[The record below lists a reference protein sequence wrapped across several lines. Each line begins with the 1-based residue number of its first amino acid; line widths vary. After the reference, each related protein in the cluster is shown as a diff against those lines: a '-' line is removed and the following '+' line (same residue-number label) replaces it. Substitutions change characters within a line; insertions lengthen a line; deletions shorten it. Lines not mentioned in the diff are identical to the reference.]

1 LKNNSILLNEVRTN
15 NLKGFSVEFPLY
27 KLSVVT
33 GVSGSGKSS
42 LVFDTLYGE
51 AYRRYVDSLS
61 SFARQYLKVLDRPN
75 IASIKNLPPAIAV
88 GQSKSGASNRSTVGS
103 LTEIYD
109 VLRLIFSHLAVPN
122 CPNGHG
128 PVLKAHPKLI
138 WTELLDLFPGDAITI
153 GAALNKWKAMK
164 GADLKKSLEE
174 QGFTRILVEGEVL
187 KLNEVKTINVQQTE
201 VLIDRLS
208 LVDELKSRFY
218 DGVLTGFKAGRGFV
232 NIHVQGK
239 SFRYGQILECKV
251 CEVPVSLPNSSLL
264 NCNHPLGAC
273 EKCQGYGMEPVVD
286 WDKVFVDK
294 TSSIFEEGIVP
305 LNFGSHTSYYKD
317 IKKSAD
323 TLDFNIKKPFSS
335 FTSEEWQWIK
345 FGVPSKT
352 KKKSNFGGIQ
362 DYFDWLDSKKYKA
375 HYRMHAARFRK
386 YVKCTVCHGERLGV
400 PGRFSLIDGES
411 IGQVQTKSIS
421 ELSDWLDKTKD
432 AYHGSHEEIDE
443 SGIGLNDAFMDLEAR
458 LGYLKKI
465 GLSYLS
471 PSRSSKSLSG
481 GELQRINMAR
491 CLGSALTD
499 TLFCLDEPTAGLHA
513 KDSKRLLSVLEEI
526 RDMGNTVVVV
536 EHEPLIF
543 EGSDHLIEIGPG
555 AGYLGGDLT
564 FSGSPNHLKVEPVQF
579 SFAKRQKWQQFI
591 ELKGVCT
598 HNLKN
603 IDVKFPVG
611 ALVGVAGVSGSGKTS
626 LIQHSLYPTVLRAL
640 EKEQVFSTSEPIV
653 AGIYPG
659 NLGDIISDIDL
670 VSQGGLGRSSRS
682 TIVTYLGVMDGI
694 RKILAELPESK
705 SRKLMPGAFSF
716 NVPGGRC
723 ENCKGLG
730 TVTEDLSFLGEMQ
743 VKCPTCEG
751 RRFGEKVLEVH
762 YKGKNLNDILTLTV
776 DEARLFF
783 SETKA
788 ITNVLDHIIAMGL
801 GYVSLGQNTSS
812 FSGGEAQRL
821 KLVDLLKDTN
831 SKKLPSLLIFDEP
844 TTGLSERDV
853 PRLIAQLRRLTLA
866 GHTVIVVE
874 HHLGLLRSVDWLLEI
889 GPLAASSGGEL
900 VFQGHPEDLQY
911 EMRSETRKYLFKTD
925 G

>member
-1 LKNNSILLNEVRTN
+1 LKTNSILIDEVRTN
-15 NLKGFSVEFPLY
+15 NLKGFSVGFPLY

-109 VLRLIFSHLAVPN
+109 VLRLIFSHLAIPH

-128 PVLKAHPKLI
+128 PVVKAHPKLM
-138 WTELLDLFPGDAITI
+138 WNELKGQFPGETITI
-153 GAALNKWKAMK
+153 GAPLSKWKAMK
-164 GADLKKSLEE
+164 GTDLKRSLEE
-174 QGFTRILVEGEVL
+174 QGFTRVLVEGKVSAL
-187 KLNEVKTINVQQTE
+187 TAIKGLDAQQTE

-208 LVDELKSRFY
+208 LTEDQRSRFY
-218 DGVLTGFKAGRGFV
+218 DGALTGFKAGRGFL
-232 NIHVQGK
+232 NIHIGGK

-251 CEVPVSLPNSSLL
+251 CEAPVSLPNSSLL

-273 EKCQGYGMEPVVD
+273 EKCQGYGMEPVID
-286 WDKVFVDK
+286 WDKVFVDT
-294 TSSIFEEGIVP
+294 TSSIYEEGIVP

-317 IKKSAD
+317 IKKSAE
-323 TLDFNIKKPFSS
+323 LIGFNIKKKFSEYS
-335 FTSEEWQWIK
+335 SEDWHWIK
-345 FGVPSKT
+345 YGVASKN
-352 KKKSNFGGIQ
+352 KKKSSFGGIQ

-386 YVKCTVCHGERLGV
+386 YVMCSVCQGERLGIA
-400 PGRFSLIDGES
+400 GRFALLDGES
-411 IGQVQTKSIS
+411 IGQVQKKSIL
-421 ELSDWLDKTKD
+421 ELSEWLIKTKN

-443 SGIGLNDAFMDLEAR
+443 SGIGLNDAFLDLEAR
-458 LGYLKKI
+458 LGYLNKI

-471 PSRSSKSLSG
+471 PSRPSKTLSG

-526 RDMGNTVVVV
+526 RDLGNTVVVV

-543 EGSDHLIEIGPG
+543 EGSDYLVEIGPG
-555 AGYLGGDLT
+555 AGYLGGELT
-564 FSGSPNHLKVEPVQF
+564 YSGPPTALKVEPVPFAFSERKKWSQF
-579 SFAKRQKWQQFI
+579 V
-591 ELKGVCT
+591 ELKGVKT

-611 ALVGVAGVSGSGKTS
+611 ALIGVAGVSGSGKTS
-626 LIQHSLYPTVLRAL
+626 LIQHSLYPTVLKSL
-640 EKEQVFSTSEPIV
+640 GKEQVFATSEPV
-653 AGIYPG
+653 VEKLFPESLA
-659 NLGDIISDIDL
+659 DIFSDIDL

-682 TIVTYLGVMDGI
+682 TIVTYLGAMDGI
-694 RKILAELPESK
+694 RKILAALPEAK
-705 SRKLMPGAFSF
+705 ARKLTPGSFSF

-730 TVTEDLSFLGEMQ
+730 TVVEDLSFLGDMQ

-751 RRFGEKVLEVH
+751 RRFGDKVLEVR
-762 YKGKNLNDILTLTV
+762 YKDKNLNDILSLTV
-776 DEARLFF
+776 DEARQFF
-783 SETKA
+783 RESKP
-788 ITNVLDHIIAMGL
+788 IVSVLDHIIAMGL

-831 SKKLPSLLIFDEP
+831 AKKLPSLLIFDEP

-853 PRLIAQLRRLTLA
+853 PRLIAQLRRLKSA

-874 HHLGLLRSVDWLLEI
+874 HHLGLLKSVDWLIEI
-889 GPLAASSGGEL
+889 GPFAASSGGEL
-900 VFQGHPEDLQY
+900 VFQGHPEDLQFVA
-911 EMRSETRKYLFKTD
+911 RSETRNYLFKS
-925 G
+925 GG